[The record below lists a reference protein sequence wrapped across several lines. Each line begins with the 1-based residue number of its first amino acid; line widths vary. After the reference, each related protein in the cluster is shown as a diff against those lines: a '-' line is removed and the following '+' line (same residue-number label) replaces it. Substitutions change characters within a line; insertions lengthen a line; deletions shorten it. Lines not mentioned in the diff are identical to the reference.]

1 MSDRRLVWS
10 TLAELLT
17 RLERALPGDAASLS
31 RVEEDVRKLGR
42 TQFKANALAEEQA
55 ARWER
60 ALTELQAQQERQA
73 ELTEQL
79 VEQRVAERER
89 AWIDSLLPVLDGL
102 DHALE
107 SGQRS
112 LRAPAEAH
120 EALASWLEG
129 LQLVRRRL
137 LDLLKEAGV
146 APIPTLGRPFN
157 PHLHVAVA
165 TTADNSNGVVPGTIV
180 AEERRGYRTESHVLR
195 YADVVVYRPDSV
207 RPDSVRR

>member
-17 RLERALPGDAASLS
+17 RLEQAPPVDAASLS

-60 ALTELQAQQERQA
+60 ALVELQAQQERQA

-112 LRAPAEAH
+112 LRAPAEAN

-146 APIPTLGRPFN
+146 VPIPTLGRPFN

-165 TTADNSNGVVPGTIV
+165 TTADKSNGVVPGTIV

-207 RPDSVRR
+207 RQ